1 MKFNLCYNVHEAE
14 IDYIEDNKQK
24 PNKVHFSIKKCS
36 AMNFEKQIYI
46 YKDLSWFE
54 FIVLKP
60 GPAYRVDPGPGWPEA
75 ATRPSL
81 RKNKKS

>member
-1 MKFNLCYNVHEAE
+1 
-14 IDYIEDNKQK
+14 
-24 PNKVHFSIKKCS
+24 
-36 AMNFEKQIYI
+36 
-46 YKDLSWFE
+46 LSRFE

-60 GPAYRVDPGPGWPEA
+60 DPAYRVDPGPGWPEA